1 MADELDPKVS
11 QRYQELRTE
20 EPPRELDQVILAAAH
35 RAADR
40 AHAPLV
46 APAGRH
52 RWYFAFGAVAVLVLA
67 VAITVQLDR
76 TQLDSEALTVASAPP
91 VSEVRK
97 EREGFSSEPGALADQ
112 APAREVPAPETRK
125 KSAPAA
131 APAKPQPA
139 ENALPPQAAE
149 VARVDRLESRREQSL
164 AAESPSAQPERKEQA
179 PAAPAAEAP
188 SNQEQGQ
195 DQSSAVA
202 GSLLGSELQAR
213 GSREAAA
220 AAAPPSQATARPQAK
235 AQESQAIAA
244 IAPPLGHEQ
253 LFERI
258 AELRREGK
266 HADADKA
273 LAEFRQRY
281 PEYRISEQM
290 LKKVERPK

>member
-20 EPPRELDQVILAAAH
+20 EPPRELDHVILAAAH

-164 AAESPSAQPERKEQA
+164 GAEAPSSAQPERREQA
-179 PAAPAAEAP
+179 PAVPAAEAP
-188 SNQEQGQ
+188 SNQKQGQ

-202 GSLLGSELQAR
+202 GALLGNELQAR
-213 GSREAAA
+213 G
-220 AAAPPSQATARPQAK
+220 
-235 AQESQAIAA
+235 QEGQAIAA
-244 IAPPLGHEQ
+244 IAPPLGPEQ
-253 LFERI
+253 LLERI

-266 HADADKA
+266 HEDADKA

-281 PEYRISEQM
+281 PQYRIAEQM

>member
-11 QRYQELRTE
+11 QRYRELRTE
-20 EPPRELDQVILAAAH
+20 EPPRELDQAILAAAH

-40 AHAPLV
+40 EHAPLV

-125 KSAPAA
+125 KSAQAA

-139 ENALPPQAAE
+139 ENAPPQAAE
-149 VARVDRLESRREQSL
+149 VDRVDRLESRREQSL
-164 AAESPSAQPERKEQA
+164 AAEAPSSAQPERREQA
-179 PAAPAAEAP
+179 PAVPAAEAP
-188 SNQEQGQ
+188 SNQKQGQ

-202 GSLLGSELQAR
+202 GALLGNELQAR
-213 GSREAAA
+213 G
-220 AAAPPSQATARPQAK
+220 
-235 AQESQAIAA
+235 QEGQAIAA
-244 IAPPLGHEQ
+244 IAPPLGPEQ
-253 LFERI
+253 LLERI

-266 HADADKA
+266 HEDADKA

>member
-1 MADELDPKVS
+1 
-11 QRYQELRTE
+11 
-20 EPPRELDQVILAAAH
+20 
-35 RAADR
+35 
-40 AHAPLV
+40 
-46 APAGRH
+46 
-52 RWYFAFGAVAVLVLA
+52 
-67 VAITVQLDR
+67 
-76 TQLDSEALTVASAPP
+76 
-91 VSEVRK
+91 
-97 EREGFSSEPGALADQ
+97 
-112 APAREVPAPETRK
+112 VPAPETRK

-164 AAESPSAQPERKEQA
+164 AAESPSVQPERKEQA

-202 GSLLGSELQAR
+202 GALLGNELQAR
-213 GSREAAA
+213 G
-220 AAAPPSQATARPQAK
+220 
-235 AQESQAIAA
+235 QESQAIAA
-244 IAPPLGHEQ
+244 IAPPLGPEQ
-253 LFERI
+253 LLERI